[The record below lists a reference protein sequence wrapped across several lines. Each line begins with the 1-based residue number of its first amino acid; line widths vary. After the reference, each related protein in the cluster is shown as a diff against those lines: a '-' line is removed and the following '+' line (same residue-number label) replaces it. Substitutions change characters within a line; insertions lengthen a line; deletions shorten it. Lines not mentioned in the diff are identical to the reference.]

1 MVLVQKFFCFDLYTT
16 GLLVGWL
23 GLAESITSCIFSIL
37 MLENIEGMIRPED
50 FPTENIQQIRWSKT
64 QFLKLNIKICKPIEL
79 IQHHLREHL
88 NHFSGFDD
96 AWDLHCIQCH

>member
-37 MLENIEGMIRPED
+37 MLENIDGMIRPED

-64 QFLKLNIKICKPIEL
+64 QFHKSNIKI
-79 IQHHLREHL
+79 
-88 NHFSGFDD
+88 
-96 AWDLHCIQCH
+96 